1 MKINKNISVP
11 ALGHAGPSLPEI
23 KGHTKIILTDAKSG
37 KINDIIE
44 KDNMITNAVSNIF
57 NTNYFGNN
65 LFGNNCLLPIR
76 QLFGGVMCFENP
88 IVENA
93 DNIYPPC
100 ENENHLVAHAG
111 YNTNSAVLNPKLGTL
126 SNLSAQG
133 ADRNSYTYIWDFGPD
148 KGNGIIQSV
157 CLTSKWGGNVGL
169 TANQFLENQYNF
181 INITDGRHFSRMT
194 DYDKLYSYDPNNSV
208 TYDFYNYN
216 TNYGYKLA
224 VYTEPG
230 EHAPGRTDTW
240 GQQLDISFTL
250 TKMKINPLNYGL
262 NDYPYYNTWS
272 EWKDN
277 ARIFYK
283 TYEKV
288 LHWNT
293 AHNTNYAPEHCP
305 IPIIFADPDNNKWY
319 VLFRGE
325 PGANI
330 DKCQL
335 YELALNQNEEIEIT
349 QLHQDFDSYN
359 NFYQRSDIYIQASVK
374 IPIHDNSIYYPIYY
388 SDGYGFRYL
397 RKININTGVITQIEQ
412 VQNPATDH
420 PLFTF
425 YAGHYTHTTT
435 MTRWVGNYFSCNG
448 WCINSDKLYPCS
460 YDSAGVNIS
469 YNATESRSYSKL
481 LEPNPISP
489 LWLVEARG
497 NREYT
502 SSNMEEFFTTYLFT
516 PYLATINNLASPVS
530 KTEDQAMQIQYTLTQ
545 E

>member
-1 MKINKNISVP
+1 MKISNNISVP

-44 KDNMITNAVSNIF
+44 EDNMITNAVANIF

-65 LFGNNCLLPIR
+65 LFGNNCLLPVR

-88 IVENA
+88 IVADA

-100 ENENHLVAHAG
+100 ENENRLVAHAG

-169 TANQFLENQYNF
+169 TANQFLENQYSF

-216 TNYGYKLA
+216 TNCGYKLA

-230 EHAPGRTDTW
+230 EHAPGHTDVW

-250 TKMKINPLNYGL
+250 TKMKINPLDYGL

-277 ARIFYK
+277 VRVFYK
-283 TYEKV
+283 TYNKV

-293 AHNTNYAPEHCP
+293 AHNRSYEPGNCRD
-305 IPIIFADPDNNKWY
+305 PIIFVDPDNSKWY
-319 VLFRGE
+319 VLYRGE
-325 PGANI
+325 PGANV

-349 QLHQDFDSYN
+349 QLHQDFDSYYK
-359 NFYQRSDIYIQASVK
+359 FYEDDDIYAQINFK

-388 SDGYGFRYL
+388 TNSYGFRYL
-397 RKININTGVITQIEQ
+397 RKINISTGTETQIEQ

-425 YAGHYTHTTT
+425 YAGHYGRTTA
-435 MTRWVGNYFSCNG
+435 MTRWIGDYYSCNG

-469 YNATESRSYSKL
+469 YDGTESRAYSKL

-516 PYLATINNLASPVS
+516 PYLATINNLSSPVS

>member
-1 MKINKNISVP
+1 MKISNDIHVP
-11 ALGHAGPSLPEI
+11 ALGHTGPSLPEI

-44 KDNMITNAVSNIF
+44 EDNMITNAVPNIF
-57 NTNYFGNN
+57 RTNYFGNN

-88 IVENA
+88 ITEDAN
-93 DNIYPPC
+93 NIYPPC
-100 ENENHLVAHAG
+100 ENENRLVAHAG
-111 YNTNSAVLNPKLGTL
+111 YNTNAAVLNPKLGTL

-148 KGNGIIQSV
+148 KGNGTIQSV

-169 TANQFLENQYNF
+169 TANQSLTDQYNF
-181 INITDGRHFSRMT
+181 INITNGRHFSRIT
-194 DYDKLYSYDPNNSV
+194 DYNKLYAYDPNASV
-208 TYDFYNYN
+208 SYDFYDYN

-224 VYTEPG
+224 VYTEWG
-230 EHAPGRTDTW
+230 ELAPGHTDDW
-240 GQQLDISFTL
+240 GRQLDISFTL

-277 ARIFYK
+277 VRIFYK

-293 AHNTNYAPEHCP
+293 AHNTSYRPDSCP
-305 IPIIFADPDNNKWY
+305 IPIIFVDPDNTKWY
-319 VLFRGE
+319 VLYRGE

-330 DKCQL
+330 NKCQL
-335 YELALNQNEEIEIT
+335 YEITLNQNEEIEIT
-349 QLHQDFDSYN
+349 QLHQDFDFYD
-359 NFYQRSDIYIQASVK
+359 NFYQREEIYYETSIK

-388 SDGYGFRYL
+388 AEGNGFRYL
-397 RKININTGVITQIEQ
+397 RKINISTGAVTQIDQ
-412 VQNPATDH
+412 VQNPVTDH

-425 YAGHYTHTTT
+425 YAGSYIHTTA
-435 MTRWVGNYFSCNG
+435 MTRWVGNYYSCNG
-448 WCINSDKLYPCS
+448 WCINNDKLYHCS
-460 YDSAGVNIS
+460 ASRTGVNIGFDEPEDR
-469 YNATESRSYSKL
+469 YYSKL

-497 NREYT
+497 NTVNT
-502 SSNMEEFFTTYLFT
+502 SYAREEFFTTYLFT

-545 E
+545 V